1 VVVPARLEAR
11 PRPTTSAPRPRWALA
26 LAALLAA
33 AAALVGAG
41 VALGATAPSATE
53 PSVSPGPLYD
63 ANGKLVPE
71 PFLPGQGPPRL
82 TEKAVV
88 AAFLRVPKVADWID
102 RYPPD
107 PPTDATFDRKTRLW
121 TVQVWWGHAGEI
133 ATGKVTDR
141 GAVTEAWTG
150 PQVAWKMARASPG
163 AFGGKLLTSWPV
175 WLGLSAVFLVG
186 LIDVRRPFTVSTLDL
201 LVLLSF
207 GVSLVFFNRGEVFQ
221 SAALA
226 VPPLAYLLV
235 RTAWIGFRRRARP
248 HLPVPRWPVWA
259 LVGAT
264 LFLVGFR
271 VGLDVENQRTV
282 IDVGYAGVIG
292 ADRIVDGRIPYGTMP
307 TEEGK
312 PCGPAASD
320 GEIRD
325 RIQTNGRCESANPS
339 GDTYGPVAYLAY
351 VPAVVTLGWSGK
363 WDHLP
368 AAHATAIAFDVLA
381 LFGLV
386 LVGRRFGGTRLA
398 AVLAFGWAAYPFTTY
413 ALMSNTND
421 AIMPALLV
429 WGFWLASSPS
439 ARGVSTALAG
449 WTKFATLALTPLWL
463 TYRSIDRPARMGRF
477 VLAFALATLAAFSIL
492 LLDPSLRDAIE
503 TFWDRTFGFQLD
515 RPSPFS
521 IWGWGRYD
529 ARGIPDLASLQTVVQ
544 VATIALAGIV
554 AVVPREKGPLELAAL
569 SAAVLLAVEL
579 CLTHWFYL
587 YLPWVLPFVLLALF
601 LPREEQSPA
610 RAPDPTPEGAG

>member
-1 VVVPARLEAR
+1 MLVAVAA
-11 PRPTTSAPRPRWALA
+11 ALA
-26 LAALLAA
+26 LAGAAHAA
-33 AAALVGAG
+33 APPAQ
-41 VALGATAPSATE
+41 
-53 PSVSPGPLYD
+53 SPGPLYD
-63 ANGKLVPE
+63 ANGKLVPV
-71 PFLPGQGPPRL
+71 PFPPGQGPPRL
-82 TEKAVV
+82 REKAVA
-88 AAFLRVPKVADWID
+88 AAFLRVPKVADWVD

-121 TVQVWWGHAGEI
+121 SVHVYSGRAGEI

-150 PQVAWKMARASPG
+150 PQVAWKMARGSPG

-175 WLGLSAVFLVG
+175 WLGLSAVFLLG
-186 LIDVRRPFTVSTLDL
+186 LIDVRRPFTLSTLDL

-235 RTAWIGFRRRARP
+235 RTAWIGFRRGARP

-271 VGLDVENQRTV
+271 VGLDIENPRTV

-292 ADRIVDGRIPYGTMP
+292 ADRIMDGRAPYGTMP

-339 GDTYGPVAYLAY
+339 GDTYGPFAYLAY
-351 VPAVVTLGWSGK
+351 VPAVATLGWSGK

-368 AAHATAIAFDVLA
+368 AAHATAIAFDLLA
-381 LFGLV
+381 ILGLL
-386 LVGRRFGGTRLA
+386 LVGLRFGGA
-398 AVLAFGWAAYPFTTY
+398 P
-413 ALMSNTND
+413 
-421 AIMPALLV
+421 
-429 WGFWLASSPS
+429 LASSSHSVGLAINSPS
-439 ARGVSTALAG
+439 LSRPVISAITVGGSTA
-449 WTKFATLALTPLWL
+449 
-463 TYRSIDRPARMGRF
+463 
-477 VLAFALATLAAFSIL
+477 
-492 LLDPSLRDAIE
+492 
-503 TFWDRTFGFQLD
+503 
-515 RPSPFS
+515 
-521 IWGWGRYD
+521 
-529 ARGIPDLASLQTVVQ
+529 AS
-544 VATIALAGIV
+544 
-554 AVVPREKGPLELAAL
+554 
-569 SAAVLLAVEL
+569 
-579 CLTHWFYL
+579 
-587 YLPWVLPFVLLALF
+587 
-601 LPREEQSPA
+601 
-610 RAPDPTPEGAG
+610 